1 MNRRFLRDFLA
12 LSLLFG
18 TIIACAYSF
27 LARIGEI
34 DIDGVI
40 ERQLAQKDR
49 ILFASGLSND
59 MFDYKSLMHARI
71 QPAVVVA
78 GSSRAMEVRAAFFDK
93 PMFNWGG
100 TVSSLAKLEAVTG
113 EILRQRRLPQYV
125 LVFVDIWWMN
135 ARLIGP
141 DTTYARTPYPAFPDA
156 LTIMKTFGIVSRD
169 YSRVMSAALA
179 GNSDRLGLY
188 AMMKD
193 DGFAADGSWYYSGMV
208 SRRSAGN
215 EQDIGQQLRTV
226 DTAAAAREKFSFLA
240 EHDGDEA
247 LQQRLIAIVGALRS
261 KSITPI
267 VVLPP
272 LDKPV
277 RDYLAGVSRPDRFK
291 SMAARFER
299 AGIEFHDFTDAS
311 ALQPDTINKACEFL
325 DDFHGGDVLN
335 ARIFSKIWATT
346 GDAGLKA
353 SLNRTFLDGFT
364 RDKAGFA
371 EGDDRYRRGKP
382 EVNFR
387 GIPCHA

>member
-1 MNRRFLRDFLA
+1 
-12 LSLLFG
+12 
-18 TIIACAYSF
+18 
-27 LARIGEI
+27 
-34 DIDGVI
+34 
-40 ERQLAQKDR
+40 
-49 ILFASGLSND
+49 

-193 DGFAADGSWYYSGMV
+193 DGFAADGSWYYSSMV

-311 ALQPDTINKACEFL
+311 ALQPDTI
-325 DDFHGGDVLN
+325 
-335 ARIFSKIWATT
+335 IWRASSWTTFMAATCLT
-346 GDAGLKA
+346 HEYFQKFGQLRVMPA
-353 SLNRTFLDGFT
+353 
-364 RDKAGFA
+364 
-371 EGDDRYRRGKP
+371 
-382 EVNFR
+382 
-387 GIPCHA
+387 